1 MKRNYSTTRS
11 EGVCNP
17 RFDTRSK
24 SYVGQDTHISL
35 LKGDRQIPVSSAD
48 RTVQSRDLAIPQE
61 QTKSRL

>member
-35 LKGDRQIPVSSAD
+35 LKGDRQLHAVPVFDNGLWLRHFGRS
-48 RTVQSRDLAIPQE
+48 VE
-61 QTKSRL
+61 EFVY